1 MAVDRDRQWPLCIR
15 VSPRAA
21 HVMNRLTGWICIAA
35 LFGLYGLSGA
45 AAHADVPAASQTLNS
60 EQAQARQ
67 FGIFVGGTATQYD
80 LCAKKGFLAKGDQSA
95 EETAKA
101 IFDQMRASN
110 AGSDQSAF
118 VQDGWDMMKKQVS
131 EHESFFTKD
140 KCSWV
145 GKEWVKILA
154 TMRPK

>member
-1 MAVDRDRQWPLCIR
+1 MNSPTWR
-15 VSPRAA
+15 VC
-21 HVMNRLTGWICIAA
+21 VAA
-35 LFGLYGLSGA
+35 LSALCVMLGST
-45 AAHADVPAASQTLNS
+45 AHADVPAAAQTLSS

-80 LCAKKGFLAKGDQSA
+80 LCVKKGFLAKGDQSA
-95 EETAKA
+95 EEMAKA
-101 IFDQMRASN
+101 IFEKMRAGN
-110 AGSDQSAF
+110 GGSDQSAF
-118 VQDGWDMMKKQVS
+118 VQDGWDLMKKEIS
-131 EHESFFTKD
+131 GHESFFTKE